1 MTEVLMALLMLVGPI
16 AVLFLLVLIPVAFG
30 IMAYDVVA
38 SRKSDKAAAKAVDPK
53 IAWERSQEAAENR
66 IYLERG
72 VARAFVIGG
81 GVFWAI
87 AALAGLYSFRDAGA
101 LRAFLVAGI
110 PLAATI
116 LTLIVGWY
124 WERIAAA
131 MLAVASIGAVYYGLS
146 VQFDAGV
153 WLLVTLTLIGPMM
166 TAAVLFWLARREYE
180 ALELRL
186 THPELAPASARA
198 SMN

>member
-116 LTLIVGWY
+116 LTLIV
-124 WERIAAA
+124 
-131 MLAVASIGAVYYGLS
+131 YYGLS

>member
-81 GVFWAI
+81 
-87 AALAGLYSFRDAGA
+87 GLYSFRDAGA